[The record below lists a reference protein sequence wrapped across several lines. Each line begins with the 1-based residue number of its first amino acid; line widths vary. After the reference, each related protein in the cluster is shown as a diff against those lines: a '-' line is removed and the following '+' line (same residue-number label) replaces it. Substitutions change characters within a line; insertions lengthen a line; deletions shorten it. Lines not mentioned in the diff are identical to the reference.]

1 MVQRAAR
8 CRAEARLAQDA
19 ANLEPEAAVQTAAHR
34 HGFFDGKRG
43 TGDQEARQRR
53 RDNRETDAA
62 RMRRNGEAFH
72 HRHAEGIVEER
83 PRAGWSIEW
92 VADPIL
98 VGVAPKHAGEQ
109 QRLLEEDPLG
119 SVDVK
124 RGRPDL
130 DQVASAPHERD
141 AILLA
146 AKFEIREI
154 TPTGVDGLGRPDAP
168 LTTVHG
174 DINVPATAAHGINDL
189 ATALGQ

>member
-1 MVQRAAR
+1 
-8 CRAEARLAQDA
+8 
-19 ANLEPEAAVQTAAHR
+19 
-34 HGFFDGKRG
+34 
-43 TGDQEARQRR
+43 
-53 RDNRETDAA
+53 
-62 RMRRNGEAFH
+62 
-72 HRHAEGIVEER
+72 
-83 PRAGWSIEW
+83 
-92 VADPIL
+92 
-98 VGVAPKHAGEQ
+98 
-109 QRLLEEDPLG
+109 LG

-154 TPTGVDGLGRPDAP
+154 TPTGVDRLGRPDAP

-174 DINVPATAAHGINDL
+174 DINVPAIAAHGINDL